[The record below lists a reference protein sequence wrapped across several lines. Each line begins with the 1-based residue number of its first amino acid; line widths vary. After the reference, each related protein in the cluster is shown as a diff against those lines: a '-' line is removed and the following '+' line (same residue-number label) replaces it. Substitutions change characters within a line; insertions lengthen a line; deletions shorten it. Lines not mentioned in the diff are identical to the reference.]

1 LSLICC
7 NGLSSTGSQENQ
19 YNLIKDRYDGCEI
32 VMGNLEIT
40 QIESNWDLSFL
51 KTIREVTGY
60 ILVAMNHFQEI
71 PLGQLRVIRG
81 NNLYERRF
89 ALSVFFNYPK
99 DGSNGLRQLGLMN
112 LTEILEGGVQIINNK
127 YLSYGPWIYW
137 QDIIRDN
144 SAPIDIQYNGERGCV
159 SLTSVDPL
167 SVLCV
172 SVTKTVCAPQCNG
185 RCFGTSP
192 RDCCHI
198 ECAAGCKGPLD
209 MDCFACRHFNDSGS
223 CVPQCPQNL
232 IYNKQMFQM
241 ETNPNAKYQYGSI
254 CVSQCPSELPS
265 FHCMLVY
272 FVGNKMEV
280 ERGGQRQCEL
290 CSGLCPKVC
299 EGTGAEHRQTV
310 DSSNIDS
317 FINCTKIQG
326 INCHFNFLPDILN
339 IQSWPKELNDLS
351 VFSSL
356 TTIQG
361 RSLYK

>member
-1 LSLICC
+1 HFGESYLLCVFAVVC
-7 NGLSSTGSQENQ
+7 PGTQNGLSSTGSQENQ

-144 SAPIDIQYNGERGCV
+144 SAPIDIQYNGERGWCPCHR
-159 SLTSVDPL
+159 SCGDYCWGPNNDQCQIL
-167 SVLCV
+167 
-172 SVTKTVCAPQCNG
+172 TKTVCAPQCNG

-209 MDCFACRHFNDSGS
+209 MDCFVSALCLSSADNTKRKLSLMSSAFIYRNASNVLIMTLQSCRYTFILS
-223 CVPQCPQNL
+223 L
-232 IYNKQMFQM
+232 M
-241 ETNPNAKYQYGSI
+241 
-254 CVSQCPSELPS
+254 
-265 FHCMLVY
+265 
-272 FVGNKMEV
+272 
-280 ERGGQRQCEL
+280 
-290 CSGLCPKVC
+290 KVC
-299 EGTGAEHRQTV
+299 FFLSAVFLSDGCEH
-310 DSSNIDS
+310 
-317 FINCTKIQG
+317 F
-326 INCHFNFLPDILN
+326 
-339 IQSWPKELNDLS
+339 
-351 VFSSL
+351 
-356 TTIQG
+356 
-361 RSLYK
+361 